1 MLSTFEVSPLVEGL
15 HFAEGPR
22 WRDGSLW
29 FSDIEQNKV
38 MRVDAAGV
46 LHTMA
51 EIECPSGLGF
61 LPDGTLLVTSMNR
74 RTLFRV
80 REGRAVDA
88 VDLSAFGSVLND
100 MVVLPDGRAY
110 VDCYRRGP
118 AFTPLAGP
126 NSEPQA
132 DAADV
137 ERYYVNGLGM
147 SPSLRGDIALV
158 TADGRARR
166 VAEDINYP
174 NGLAVTPDCGT
185 LIVSVSHE
193 CKLIAFDITA
203 DGGLTRP
210 RIWAELPGRHPDG
223 ICIDA
228 EGAVWVAC
236 VATSSFLRV
245 LEGGRITHQIPT
257 HGRWAVAVAL
267 GGADRRTLYMV
278 SMESVDLPGHRA
290 WIDTARVDTPGAGWP

>member
-1 MLSTFEVSPLVEGL
+1 MLNSFEVSPVVEGL
-15 HFAEGPR
+15 RFAEGPR

-38 MRVDAAGV
+38 LRLDAAGV
-46 LHTMA
+46 LHTVA
-51 EIECPSGLGF
+51 EIERPSGLGF
-61 LPDGTLLVTSMNR
+61 LPDGTLLVSSMTT

-80 REGRAVDA
+80 RDGHAAAA
-88 VDLSAFGSVLND
+88 VDLSALGSVLND
-100 MVVLPDGRAY
+100 MVVLPNGRAY
-110 VDCYRRGP
+110 VDCYRPGP
-118 AFTPLAGP
+118 AFAALAGP
-126 NSEPQA
+126 NGEPQA
-132 DAADV
+132 DAVDV
-137 ERYYVNGLGM
+137 QRYYVNGLGM
-147 SPSLRGDIALV
+147 SPSLRGEIALV
-158 TADGRARR
+158 TEDGGVRR

-174 NGLAVTPDCGT
+174 NGLAVTPDGGT
-185 LIVSVSHE
+185 LVVSVSHE
-193 CKLIAFDITA
+193 CKLIAFDISA

-223 ICIDA
+223 ICLDS

-236 VATSSFLRV
+236 VATSSFVRV

-278 SMESVDLPGHRA
+278 SMESADLPGHRS
-290 WIDTARVDTPGAGWP
+290 WIDMARVDAPGAGWP